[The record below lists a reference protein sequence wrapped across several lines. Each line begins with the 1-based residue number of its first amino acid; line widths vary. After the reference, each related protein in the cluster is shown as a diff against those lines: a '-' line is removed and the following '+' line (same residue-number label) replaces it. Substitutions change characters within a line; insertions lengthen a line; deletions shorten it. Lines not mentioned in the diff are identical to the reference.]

1 MPETI
6 ETQRAAWNEWN
17 ASTRE
22 KELQAISTDQADVIE
37 EWLGSLHRRDL
48 KILEVGCGAGWMAE
62 RLSRFGKVTAVDLAD
77 EVITRAA
84 KRLPQVSFIAGDFM
98 ALDVGGDYDV
108 IVSLEVLSHVVDQPA
123 FVAKIADLLR
133 PGHYLMLATQN
144 RYALEKSHLPRIPG
158 QLRKMDEPSR
168 ITRFAR
174 AALQCATDVLHH
186 PALQSGLPADSQFG
200 PLAAHR
206 RPRIA
211 RPDAARRET
220 HRGEGLARLDH
231 HGAGLPKRRQ
241 RDVSI
246 GSRPLPTA
254 SGASATAI
262 EASLITRG
270 G

>member
-37 EWLGSLHRRDL
+37 EWIGSLHRRDL

-77 EVITRAA
+77 EVLTRAA

-158 QLRKMDEPSR
+158 QLRKWTSR
-168 ITRFAR
+168 RELHGLLAPRFNVQRMFSITPHFNQGFLRILNSDR
-174 AALQCATDVLHH
+174 LQ
-186 PALQSGLPADSQFG
+186 
-200 PLAAHR
+200 
-206 RPRIA
+206 RIA
-211 RPDAARRET
+211 DRALLGWTLRAVKRIEEKAWLGWTIMALACRNEESVMSQSDRDLYQQLPERARR
-220 HRGEGLARLDH
+220 LL
-231 HGAGLPKRRQ
+231 KR
-241 RDVSI
+241 
-246 GSRPLPTA
+246 A
-254 SGASATAI
+254 
-262 EASLITRG
+262 
-270 G
+270 